1 MNSTMNNQ
9 IVLDKDTLIVRNK
22 VLRQTY
28 QLLSATL
35 LFSSLCAYAG
45 MVMNIGRIN
54 PWIYF
59 GVFIGLVLAIQ
70 AKRNSGM
77 GVVLLFALTG
87 FMGFALS
94 STMNML
100 VVSMNAGGVVVKALL
115 GTAII
120 FAGLSAYVLKTGTNF
135 KFLGGYLFCALIVG
149 ILASLGM
156 ALFGMTG
163 GQVAIS
169 ALFLLVFSGYVLYDT
184 SAIIHGDQDNY
195 ILATLDLFLDI
206 YNIFLYLLQLILAS
220 RD

>member
-54 PWIYF
+54 PWIHLIVFMALIF
-59 GVFIGLVLAIQ
+59 GIQ

-100 VVSMNAGGVVVKALL
+100 VSMNAGGVVVKALL

-163 GQVAIS
+163 GQVAMS
-169 ALFLLVFSGYVLYDT
+169 AFFLLVFSGYVLYDT

-206 YNIFLYLLQLILAS
+206 YNIFVQLLNIFAS

>member
-1 MNSTMNNQ
+1 MNNQ

>member
-54 PWIYF
+54 PWIHLIVFMALIF
-59 GVFIGLVLAIQ
+59 GIQ

-100 VVSMNAGGVVVKALL
+100 VSMNAGGVVVKALL

-120 FAGLSAYVLKTGTNF
+120 FAGLSAYVLKTCTNF
-135 KFLGGYLFCALIVG
+135 KFLGVYLFCALIVG

-163 GQVAIS
+163 GQVAMS
-169 ALFLLVFSGYVLYDT
+169 AFFLLVFSGYVLYDT

-206 YNIFLYLLQLILAS
+206 YNIFVQLLNIFAS

>member
-206 YNIFLYLLQLILAS
+206 YNIFVQLLNIFAS